1 MRDEAVELP
10 VALAAQQLRQ
20 SRERVVR
27 MILTGRLEG
36 RQKDGRWLVSL
47 ASLERLRRAPES
59 HGTISRTG
67 LALSRSRDTEVCA

>member
-1 MRDEAVELP
+1 MSDEATELP

-27 MILTGRLEG
+27 MILTGRLDG

-47 ASLERLRRAPES
+47 ESLRRVLGDTGAIARTSPAPLS
-59 HGTISRTG
+59 SGDG
-67 LALSRSRDTEVCA
+67 LEACA